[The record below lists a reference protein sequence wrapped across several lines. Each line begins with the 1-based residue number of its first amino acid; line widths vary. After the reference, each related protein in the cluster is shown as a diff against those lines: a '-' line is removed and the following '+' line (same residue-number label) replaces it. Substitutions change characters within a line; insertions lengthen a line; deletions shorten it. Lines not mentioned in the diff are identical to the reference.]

1 MFGSKILWILDKAN
15 YINRKGVV
23 METVNDFSKGSV
35 AKHIMDMAIPMI
47 LAQLV
52 NVLYNIVDRIYI
64 SRMPGDAFTALTGV
78 GVSLPII
85 SIVMAFAN
93 LFGMGGAPLCS
104 IERGRGNID
113 EAEKI
118 MGNSFAMLAA
128 SGIILTVVGLI
139 IKKPVLY
146 MFGASNATY
155 AYADEY
161 ITIYL
166 LGNIFVMI
174 SLGMNNFI
182 NSQGFG
188 RVAMMT
194 VIMGAVANIVL
205 DPIFIFALDMGVKGA
220 ALATIISQLLSAVWV
235 LKFLTGYTAILRLK
249 KNSLHLKKE
258 RIKRIIGLGTSGFVM
273 QITNSIIQIASNA
286 TLQVYGGDLYVGI
299 MTVINSVREIF
310 SMPVMGLASGAQPV
324 MGYNYGAGKYDRVK
338 SCIKFTA
345 ISAVLYNTFIW
356 GLIQFFPGFFIKIFN
371 SDAEVLTAGIPML
384 RLFFACFFTMAL
396 QSAGQSVFVAL
407 GKSKFAIFFSIF
419 RKVVLVLPMVIIL
432 PRLWN
437 LGISGVFLSEPVS
450 EVVGGFACFG
460 TMLLTVWKSLKE
472 ENPA

>member
-1 MFGSKILWILDKAN
+1 
-15 YINRKGVV
+15 
-23 METVNDFSKGSV
+23 METVNDFSKGNV
-35 AKHIMDMAIPMI
+35 ARHIMDMAVPMI

-64 SRMPGDAFTALTGV
+64 SRMPGDAFMALTGV

-85 SIVMAFAN
+85 SIVIAFAN

-104 IERGRGNID
+104 IERGSGNNE

-118 MGNSFAMLAA
+118 MGNSFIMLIA
-128 SGIILTVVGLI
+128 SGIFLTIAGLI
-139 IKKPVLY
+139 IKKPMLY
-146 MFGASNATY
+146 MFGASTTTFE
-155 AYADEY
+155 YADSY

-205 DPIFIFALDMGVKGA
+205 DPIFIFVFDMGVQGA
-220 ALATIISQLLSAVWV
+220 ALATIISQSLSAVWV
-235 LKFLTGYTAILRLK
+235 FKFLTGYNAILRLK
-249 KNSLHLKKE
+249 KSSFKLEKN
-258 RIKRIIGLGTSGFVM
+258 RIKKIIGLGTSGFVM
-273 QITNSIIQIASNA
+273 QITNSIIQVASNA
-286 TLQVYGGDLYVGI
+286 TLQIYGGDLYVGI

-324 MGYNYGAGKYDRVK
+324 MGYNYGAAQFKRVK

-345 ISAVLYNTFIW
+345 VSAVLYNTFIW
-356 GLIQFFPGFFIKIFN
+356 LLIVCFPGFFIGIFN
-371 SDAEVLTAGIPML
+371 SDAEVINAGVPMM
-384 RLFFACFFTMAL
+384 RMFFACFYFMAL
-396 QSAGQSVFVAL
+396 QTAGQSVFVAL
-407 GKSKFAIFFSIF
+407 GRSKYAIFFSIF
-419 RKVVLVLPMVIIL
+419 RKVVLVFPMVIFL
-432 PRLWN
+432 PRLWG
-437 LGISGVFLSEPVS
+437 LGITGVFLSEPIS
-450 EVVGGFACFG
+450 EVVGGVACFG
-460 TMLLTVWKSLKE
+460 TMLFTVWKELKE
-472 ENPA
+472 ENLQV

>member
-1 MFGSKILWILDKAN
+1 
-15 YINRKGVV
+15 

-35 AKHIMDMAIPMI
+35 SKHIMDMAIPMI
-47 LAQLV
+47 LAQLA
-52 NVLYNIVDRIYI
+52 NVLYNVVDRIYI
-64 SRMPGDAFTALTGV
+64 SRMAGDAFTALTGV

-104 IERGRGNID
+104 IERGRGNND

-118 MGNSFAMLAA
+118 MGNSFVMLVA
-128 SGIILTVVGLI
+128 SGIILTVIGLI
-139 IKKPVLY
+139 IKNPMLY
-146 MFGASNATY
+146 MFGASDATFK
-155 AYADEY
+155 YADDY

-188 RVAMMT
+188 RIAMMT
-194 VIMGAVANIVL
+194 VIMGAVANIIL
-205 DPIFIFALDMGVKGA
+205 DPIFIFALGMGVKGA
-220 ALATIISQLLSAVWV
+220 ALATIISQFLSAVWV

-249 KNSLHLKKE
+249 KSSFVLQKE

-273 QITNSIIQIASNA
+273 QITNSLIQIVSNA

-324 MGYNYGAGKYDRVK
+324 MGYNYGAGKYKRVK

-345 ISAVLYNTFIW
+345 VSAVLYNTFIW
-356 GLIQFFPGFFIKIFN
+356 ILIQAFPGFFIRIFN
-371 SDAEVLTAGIPML
+371 SDAEVLKAGIPML
-384 RLFFACFFTMAL
+384 KMFFGCFFVMAL
-396 QSAGQSVFVAL
+396 QMAGQSVFVAL
-407 GKSKFAIFFSIF
+407 GKSKFAVFFSIF
-419 RKVVLVLPMVIIL
+419 RKVVLVFPMVILL

-437 LGISGVFLSEPVS
+437 LGITGVFLSEPIS
-450 EVVGGFACFG
+450 EVIGGIACFG
-460 TMLLTVWKSLKE
+460 TMFLTVWKGLKE
-472 ENPA
+472 ENVQS